1 MANYPDRCQHIK
13 VNGTQCGSPAL
24 RRNRFCF
31 FHKRFQDQRINLATD
46 RKRRGA
52 ANFILPVLED
62 ANSVQIAIMQVMRML
77 VTGQMDHKTASLLLY
92 ALQTAS
98 ANLRQTNFSPL
109 KHNIILDPRD
119 AANSLLDEH
128 LWEDEDF
135 EEEDETEEETAKSD
149 DPLEPIRERQR
160 QRALE
165 WDRKEQETVTYFK
178 EWSKQHPNFHLIR
191 NEDGFLRI
199 DSMDGRTQPTIDLSR
214 QPEPTAKTTPPP
226 ATNATH
232 PATQPAQKVE
242 APPQT
247 TPAASSNA
255 APKKPATSAP
265 TEEEFKQ
272 DINALTRKHFFPNM
286 PDEVYEAA
294 VKKLK

>member
-13 VNGTQCGSPAL
+13 VDGTQCGSPAL

-62 ANSVQIAIMQVMRML
+62 ANSVQIALMQVMRML
-77 VTGQMDHKTASLLLY
+77 VTQQMDHKTASLLLY

-98 ANLRQTNFSPL
+98 SNLRQTNFKPL
-109 KHNIILDPRD
+109 RHDVILDPRD
-119 AANSLLDEH
+119 AVNSLLGEN

-135 EEEDETEEETAKSD
+135 EEEEEVEEKPKKSN
-149 DPLEPIRERQR
+149 DPLEQLREKQR

-214 QPEPTAKTTPPP
+214 QPEPAPKPTPQP
-226 ATNATH
+226 ATKATQ
-232 PATQPAQKVE
+232 PATQPAQKTE
-242 APPQT
+242 TPSQT
-247 TPAASSNA
+247 TPATSSTA
-255 APKKPATSAP
+255 APKKPATPVP

-286 PDEVYEAA
+286 PDDVYEAA
-294 VKKLK
+294 VKKMR

>member
-62 ANSVQIAIMQVMRML
+62 ANSVQIALMQVMRML
-77 VTGQMDHKTASLLLY
+77 VTQQMDHKTASLLLY

-98 ANLRQTNFSPL
+98 SNLRQTNFKPL
-109 KHNIILDPRD
+109 RHDVILDPRD
-119 AANSLLDEH
+119 AVNSLLGEN

-135 EEEDETEEETAKSD
+135 EEEEEVEEKPKKSN
-149 DPLEPIRERQR
+149 DPLEPLREKQR

-178 EWSKQHPNFHLIR
+178 EWSKKHPNFHMIR

-199 DSMDGRTQPTIDLSR
+199 VPMDGRTQPASEPAR
-214 QPEPTAKTTPPP
+214 QPEPAAKP
-226 ATNATH
+226 AAQ
-232 PATQPAQKVE
+232 AAAQPAPKPE
-242 APPQT
+242 
-247 TPAASSNA
+247 TPAQPAAPASVAA
-255 APKKPATSAP
+255 APKKPATAVP

-286 PDEVYEAA
+286 PDEVYQAA
-294 VKKLK
+294 IKKMK